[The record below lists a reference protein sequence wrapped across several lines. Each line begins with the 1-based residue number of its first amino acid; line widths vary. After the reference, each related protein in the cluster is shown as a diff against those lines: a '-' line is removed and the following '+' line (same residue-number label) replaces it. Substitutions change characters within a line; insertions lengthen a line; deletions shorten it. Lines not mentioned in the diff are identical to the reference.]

1 MLLQLFNWWLLK
13 PYQTTFQDWD
23 KTKNFAKK
31 IITSRKSS
39 YFYKVCYGTSNLKTL
54 VGTSTQAM
62 STMLVNCALWWSF
75 RKAIT
80 GRTPSGW
87 IRISNSSPDIRRT
100 FWTYL
105 GRHWPT
111 YWPKSSSCFFRS
123 GDTEGLAIAG
133 KQKLSEITC
142 ILKEIY
148 LNIYPKGWQPYIY
161 REYQIN
167 KLLPQLFWDLTI
179 IFRFNNKQNVSTFFN
194 TKNDI

>member
-1 MLLQLFNWWLLK
+1 MKLKILQ
-13 PYQTTFQDWD
+13 
-23 KTKNFAKK
+23 KK
-31 IITSRKSS
+31 LSLAEKSN

-123 GDTEGLAIAG
+123 GDTEGLAMAG

-161 REYQIN
+161 RENIKSIN
-167 KLLPQLFWDLTI
+167 CYPNYFEIWQLFSDLTI
-179 IFRFNNKQNVSTFFN
+179 NKMFQHFSTQKMIFKGN
-194 TKNDI
+194 

>member
-1 MLLQLFNWWLLK
+1 MKLKILQEKLSL
-13 PYQTTFQDWD
+13 
-23 KTKNFAKK
+23 AE
-31 IITSRKSS
+31 KSN

-161 REYQIN
+161 RENI
-167 KLLPQLFWDLTI
+167 KSQLFWDLTI
-179 IFRFNNKQNVSTFFN
+179 IFRFNNKQNVSTFSTQKMIFKGN
-194 TKNDI
+194 